1 MIRIIHTHI
10 AKPAIFLVIGLLAV
24 LPARAGEPLTPAQ
37 TVIESQIEAFLTN
50 DMAKAY
56 SYAAPDIKTLF
67 PTEEKFGEMVRNGY
81 GPVYRPGNYAFGRAR
96 ETAGGGVVQEVLI
109 SGPKNTDWTAIY
121 IMERQSDGSMKIRGV
136 SMMKSETSGI

>member
-1 MIRIIHTHI
+1 MTSKILKSI
-10 AKPAIFLVIGLLAV
+10 ARPAAYVMMVLLAA
-24 LPARAGEPLTPAQ
+24 LPARASEPLTPAQ

-50 DMAKAY
+50 DMATAY
-56 SYAAPDIKTLF
+56 SYAAPDIKALF
-67 PTEEKFGEMVRNGY
+67 PTEEKFGEMVRKGY

-96 ETAGGGVVQEVLI
+96 ETKGGGVVQEVLI

-136 SMMKSETSGI
+136 SMMKSITSGI